1 MKYHND
7 SSSSEKEGSM
17 DLAAQSGAAYE
28 VVNRF
33 GSASKEHLVAY
44 SGKDNEFGR
53 TLKRGLK
60 KTSKSSINPEYAKQK
75 HKTTSRF
82 CCRR

>member
-33 GSASKEHLVAY
+33 GSASKEHFPSV
-44 SGKDNEFGR
+44 
-53 TLKRGLK
+53 
-60 KTSKSSINPEYAKQK
+60 
-75 HKTTSRF
+75 
-82 CCRR
+82 C